1 MESSLPSPT
10 LAPHPSI
17 DGFSPAEEAQLRDA
31 LKRCSPATLAAACRY
46 RRSGDPAEV
55 PVIVHGLIERFVE
68 SGLRPRLQQPAESL
82 RLAEDL
88 GIDSLTMMEIVIL
101 AEDVLRVTINND
113 ELRGLVTLADVRR
126 FLACKLAGVPFLPEP
141 RQLAS

>member
-1 MESSLPSPT
+1 MESSLPTPT
-10 LAPHPSI
+10 LAPRPTTG
-17 DGFSPAEEAQLRDA
+17 GFSPEEEAQLRDA
-31 LKRCSPATLAAACRY
+31 LKRCSPATLAAACRF
-46 RRSGDPAEV
+46 RRTGDPVEV

-68 SGLRPRLQQPAESL
+68 SGLRPRLLQPAENL

-113 ELRGLVTLADVRR
+113 ELRGLVTLADVHR